1 MKFTPFLKK
10 AAIGLTMAT
19 MAATSFAAD
28 YPDRPI
34 NMIVGYKAG
43 GGTDTYARSLA
54 KAAGDFTN
62 GQPIVVVNK
71 PGGGGLIGGRFVADQ
86 PANGYTIY
94 LASSGSMVLRNLV
107 KAQVVSSN
115 DFRAIATIGDLTAG
129 VFVPAASPIQ
139 DLAQLIDAVKAADSP
154 MRWGHTGR
162 NNVWH
167 VAGVGLLSKNN
178 AKAVDV
184 PFKGGAGVRSAVIAA
199 QVDFG
204 VMGVHLGR
212 GFEGDMRLLGTLA
225 EVRHAAAPN
234 APTAG
239 EQGVAF
245 TQVTTPIMVMAPKR
259 TSDEVANKLTEMVLN
274 IVNTDEYKSILDK
287 AGLPTKNLNAAES
300 QALLDFGKENWKSL
314 MGN

>member
-1 MKFTPFLKK
+1 MKSILKMG
-10 AAIGLTMAT
+10 ALAVGMALALGPVGAIAGD
-19 MAATSFAAD
+19 F
-28 YPDRPI
+28 PDRPI

-54 KAAGDFTN
+54 KAAESYTN

-107 KAQVVSSN
+107 KQQVVSSD

-139 DLAQLIDAVKAADSP
+139 DLPQLVKALKAADSP
-154 MRWGHTGR
+154 LRWGHTGR

-178 AKAVDV
+178 VKAVDI
-184 PFKGGAGVRSAVIAA
+184 PFKGGSGVRSAVIAS

-225 EVRHAAAPN
+225 EARHAAAPN
-234 APTAG
+234 TATAK

-245 TQVTTPIMVMAPKR
+245 TQVTTPMMVMAPKGV
-259 TSDEVANKLTEMVLN
+259 SDEVATKLTDMITSIAN
-274 IVNTDEYKSILDK
+274 DAEYKATLDK
-287 AGLPTKNLNAAES
+287 AGLPVVNLNAQES
-300 QALLDFGKENWKSL
+300 QALLDFGKANWKSL
-314 MGN
+314 MGE